1 MDDAGVR
8 QISHVGRVQEIIQ
21 DRQRLVDGHA
31 ADVELR
37 LGRGLE
43 LADLARD
50 DLFGRI
56 LRLIFE
62 QIHLVGLRRHLHD
75 PGAQLVAAVLVD
87 GEHRCLRAELQ
98 QLHGVAHADGAGRLG
113 PGLLLA
119 LRLQLLL
126 RLVEAAAHP
135 GLLFVGAGDEC
146 AVFGLL
152 AQLLELFVDCV
163 RRAAGVVDDELGLLA
178 SLLGGLFLLLLDLG
192 VVFVGFFLLFLGLAA
207 QALGFFLR
215 LLHLLPLLVE
225 LGQDILEIHVV
236 LADQAPRLLQD
247 AVIEPEALG
256 DGKRIGLAGN
266 ADEQPV
272 GRLQRLDDVNI
283 LAVVNPT
290 TKQILLVNT
299 PRDYYLPLA
308 RNGELDKLT
317 HAGLYGIDESMKVLG
332 NLYGVQA
339 DYYVRVNFA
348 GLVKIVDALG
358 GVDIESDA
366 NFSCVPMET
375 PDGNGDYTYQKY
387 SFTKGINHVNGSQA
401 LAFARE
407 RKAFADGDNRRGQ
420 HQMTVIKAI
429 VNKACSSAVLTK
441 YQELLKAASDAFITN
456 MPYADISSLVQM
468 QLGDMADWN
477 ITTYA
482 VSGEGSTE
490 YCYALGDKAWV
501 MIKDSSKVNTAKNM
515 IQQVINGEVPTTSS
529 SDSN

>member
-1 MDDAGVR
+1 MKSSSYSG
-8 QISHVGRVQEIIQ
+8 
-21 DRQRLVDGHA
+21 A
-31 ADVELR
+31 AR
-37 LGRGLE
+37 PRKRTG
-43 LADLARD
+43 AD
-50 DLFGRI
+50 
-56 LRLIFE
+56 
-62 QIHLVGLRRHLHD
+62 H
-75 PGAQLVAAVLVD
+75 
-87 GEHRCLRAELQ
+87 
-98 QLHGVAHADGAGRLG
+98 
-113 PGLLLA
+113 
-119 LRLQLLL
+119 
-126 RLVEAAAHP
+126 
-135 GLLFVGAGDEC
+135 
-146 AVFGLL
+146 FGL
-152 AQLLELFVDCV
+152 FT
-163 RRAAGVVDDELGLLA
+163 
-178 SLLGGLFLLLLDLG
+178 LFLLLAASLALYIRLMATGMLSNLYLIILMMVLIVLNAVSVIVQLPLRRNKAGKLIMGIVSLLLSGAMLYG
-192 VVFVGFFLLFLGLAA
+192 VVAVNSVQSALSKIVGKMTETEITEVRVMNDNPATSMGDTRGYTFGYIADA
-207 QALGFFLR
+207 DTKNTQS
-215 LLHLLPLLVE
+215 
-225 LGQDILEIHVV
+225 ILDEISKSFGTIKSKGYDSMTA
-236 LADQAPRLLQD
+236 LADALYDDEVDAILINQGYVDLLTEKDGYTDFRDQTRVLYTYTTTHEVDPIVPNTSITKEPFVVYCSGID
-247 AVIEPEALG
+247 ARVDDISA
-256 DGKRIGLAGN
+256 KSRS
-266 ADEQPV
+266 
-272 GRLQRLDDVNI
+272 DVNI

-515 IQQVINGEVPTTSS
+515 IQQVINGEVPTTSP

>member
-1 MDDAGVR
+1 MK
-8 QISHVGRVQEIIQ
+8 SSSYS
-21 DRQRLVDGHA
+21 
-31 ADVELR
+31 
-37 LGRGLE
+37 
-43 LADLARD
+43 
-50 DLFGRI
+50 
-56 LRLIFE
+56 
-62 QIHLVGLRRHLHD
+62 
-75 PGAQLVAAVLVD
+75 
-87 GEHRCLRAELQ
+87 
-98 QLHGVAHADGAGRLG
+98 GVARPRKRTGAD
-113 PGLLLA
+113 
-119 LRLQLLL
+119 
-126 RLVEAAAHP
+126 H
-135 GLLFVGAGDEC
+135 
-146 AVFGLL
+146 FGL
-152 AQLLELFVDCV
+152 FT
-163 RRAAGVVDDELGLLA
+163 
-178 SLLGGLFLLLLDLG
+178 LFLLLAASLALYIRLMATGMLSNLYLIILMVVLIVLNAVSVIVQLPLRRNKAGKLIMGIVSLLLSGAMLYG
-192 VVFVGFFLLFLGLAA
+192 VVAVNSVQSALSKIVGKMTETEITEVRVMNDNPATSMGDTRGYTFGYIADA
-207 QALGFFLR
+207 DTKNTQS
-215 LLHLLPLLVE
+215 
-225 LGQDILEIHVV
+225 ILDEISKSFGTIKSKGYDSMTA
-236 LADQAPRLLQD
+236 LADALYDDEVDAILINQGYVDLLTEKDGYTDFRDQTRVLYTYTTTHEVDPIVPNTSITKEPFVVYCSGID
-247 AVIEPEALG
+247 ARVDDISA
-256 DGKRIGLAGN
+256 KSRS
-266 ADEQPV
+266 
-272 GRLQRLDDVNI
+272 DVNI

>member
-1 MDDAGVR
+1 MKSSSYSG
-8 QISHVGRVQEIIQ
+8 
-21 DRQRLVDGHA
+21 A
-31 ADVELR
+31 AR
-37 LGRGLE
+37 PRKRTG
-43 LADLARD
+43 AD
-50 DLFGRI
+50 
-56 LRLIFE
+56 
-62 QIHLVGLRRHLHD
+62 H
-75 PGAQLVAAVLVD
+75 
-87 GEHRCLRAELQ
+87 
-98 QLHGVAHADGAGRLG
+98 
-113 PGLLLA
+113 
-119 LRLQLLL
+119 
-126 RLVEAAAHP
+126 
-135 GLLFVGAGDEC
+135 
-146 AVFGLL
+146 FGL
-152 AQLLELFVDCV
+152 FT
-163 RRAAGVVDDELGLLA
+163 
-178 SLLGGLFLLLLDLG
+178 LFLLLAASLALYIRLMATGMLSNLYLIILMVVLIVLNAVSVIVQLPLRRNKAGKLIMGIVSLLLSGAMLYG
-192 VVFVGFFLLFLGLAA
+192 VVAVNSVQSALSKIVGKMTETEITEVRVMNDNPATSMGDTKGYTFGYIADA
-207 QALGFFLR
+207 DTKNTQS
-215 LLHLLPLLVE
+215 
-225 LGQDILEIHVV
+225 ILDEISKSFGTIKSKGYDSMPA
-236 LADQAPRLLQD
+236 LADALYDDEVDAILINQGYVDLLTEKDGYTDFRDQTRVLYTYTTTHEVDPIVPNTSITKEPFVVYCSGID
-247 AVIEPEALG
+247 ARVDDISA
-256 DGKRIGLAGN
+256 KSRS
-266 ADEQPV
+266 
-272 GRLQRLDDVNI
+272 DVNI

>member
-1 MDDAGVR
+1 MKSSSYSG
-8 QISHVGRVQEIIQ
+8 
-21 DRQRLVDGHA
+21 A
-31 ADVELR
+31 AR
-37 LGRGLE
+37 PRKRTG
-43 LADLARD
+43 AD
-50 DLFGRI
+50 
-56 LRLIFE
+56 
-62 QIHLVGLRRHLHD
+62 H
-75 PGAQLVAAVLVD
+75 
-87 GEHRCLRAELQ
+87 
-98 QLHGVAHADGAGRLG
+98 
-113 PGLLLA
+113 
-119 LRLQLLL
+119 
-126 RLVEAAAHP
+126 
-135 GLLFVGAGDEC
+135 
-146 AVFGLL
+146 FGL
-152 AQLLELFVDCV
+152 FT
-163 RRAAGVVDDELGLLA
+163 
-178 SLLGGLFLLLLDLG
+178 LFLLLAASLALYIRLMATGMLSNLYLIILMVVLIVLNAVSVIVQLPLRRNKAGKLIMGIVSLLLSGAMLYG
-192 VVFVGFFLLFLGLAA
+192 VVAVNSVQSALSKIVGKMTETEITEVRVMNDNPATSMGDTKGYTFGYIADA
-207 QALGFFLR
+207 DTKNTQN
-215 LLHLLPLLVE
+215 
-225 LGQDILEIHVV
+225 ILDEISKSFGTIKSKEYSSMTA
-236 LADQAPRLLQD
+236 LADALYDDEVDAILINQGYVDLLTEKDGYTDFRDQTRVLYTYTTTHEVDPIVPNTSITKEPFVVYCSGID
-247 AVIEPEALG
+247 ARVDDISA
-256 DGKRIGLAGN
+256 KSRS
-266 ADEQPV
+266 
-272 GRLQRLDDVNI
+272 DVNI

-366 NFSCVPMET
+366 NFTCVPMET

>member
-1 MDDAGVR
+1 MKSSSYSG
-8 QISHVGRVQEIIQ
+8 
-21 DRQRLVDGHA
+21 A
-31 ADVELR
+31 AR
-37 LGRGLE
+37 PRKRTG
-43 LADLARD
+43 AD
-50 DLFGRI
+50 
-56 LRLIFE
+56 
-62 QIHLVGLRRHLHD
+62 H
-75 PGAQLVAAVLVD
+75 
-87 GEHRCLRAELQ
+87 
-98 QLHGVAHADGAGRLG
+98 
-113 PGLLLA
+113 
-119 LRLQLLL
+119 
-126 RLVEAAAHP
+126 
-135 GLLFVGAGDEC
+135 
-146 AVFGLL
+146 FGL
-152 AQLLELFVDCV
+152 FT
-163 RRAAGVVDDELGLLA
+163 
-178 SLLGGLFLLLLDLG
+178 LFLLLAASLALYIRLMATGMLSNLYLIILMVVLIVLNAVSVIVQLPLRRNKAGKLIMGIVSLLLSGAMLYG
-192 VVFVGFFLLFLGLAA
+192 VVAVNSVQSALSKIVGKMTETEITEVRVMNDNPATSMGDTKGYTFGYIADA
-207 QALGFFLR
+207 DTKNTQS
-215 LLHLLPLLVE
+215 
-225 LGQDILEIHVV
+225 ILDEISKSFGTIKSKEYSSMTA
-236 LADQAPRLLQD
+236 LADALYDDEVDAILINQGYVDLLTEKDGYTDFRDQTRVLYTYTTTHEVDPIVPNTSITKEPFVVYCSGID
-247 AVIEPEALG
+247 ARVDDISA
-256 DGKRIGLAGN
+256 KSRS
-266 ADEQPV
+266 
-272 GRLQRLDDVNI
+272 DVNI

-317 HAGLYGIDESMKVLG
+317 HAGLYGIDESMKVLA

-366 NFSCVPMET
+366 NFTCVPMET

>member
-1 MDDAGVR
+1 MKSSSYSG
-8 QISHVGRVQEIIQ
+8 
-21 DRQRLVDGHA
+21 A
-31 ADVELR
+31 AR
-37 LGRGLE
+37 PRKRTG
-43 LADLARD
+43 AD
-50 DLFGRI
+50 
-56 LRLIFE
+56 
-62 QIHLVGLRRHLHD
+62 H
-75 PGAQLVAAVLVD
+75 
-87 GEHRCLRAELQ
+87 
-98 QLHGVAHADGAGRLG
+98 
-113 PGLLLA
+113 
-119 LRLQLLL
+119 
-126 RLVEAAAHP
+126 
-135 GLLFVGAGDEC
+135 
-146 AVFGLL
+146 FGL
-152 AQLLELFVDCV
+152 FT
-163 RRAAGVVDDELGLLA
+163 
-178 SLLGGLFLLLLDLG
+178 LFLLLAASLALYIRLMATGMLSNLYLIILMMVLIVLNAVSVIVQLPLRRNKAGKLIMGIVSLLLSGAMLYG
-192 VVFVGFFLLFLGLAA
+192 VVAVNSVQSALSKIVGKMTETEITEVRVMNDNPATSMGDTKGYTFGYIADA
-207 QALGFFLR
+207 DTKNTQS
-215 LLHLLPLLVE
+215 
-225 LGQDILEIHVV
+225 ILDEISKSFGTIKSKGYDSMTA
-236 LADQAPRLLQD
+236 LADALYDDEVDAILINQGYVDLLTEKDGYTDFRDQTRVLYTYTTTHEVDPIVPNTSITKEPFVVYCSGID
-247 AVIEPEALG
+247 ARVDDISA
-256 DGKRIGLAGN
+256 KSRS
-266 ADEQPV
+266 
-272 GRLQRLDDVNI
+272 DVNI

-366 NFSCVPMET
+366 NFTCVPMET

-441 YQELLKAASDAFITN
+441 YQELLKAASDAIITN

>member
-1 MDDAGVR
+1 MKSSSYSG
-8 QISHVGRVQEIIQ
+8 
-21 DRQRLVDGHA
+21 A
-31 ADVELR
+31 AR
-37 LGRGLE
+37 PRKRTG
-43 LADLARD
+43 AD
-50 DLFGRI
+50 
-56 LRLIFE
+56 
-62 QIHLVGLRRHLHD
+62 H
-75 PGAQLVAAVLVD
+75 
-87 GEHRCLRAELQ
+87 
-98 QLHGVAHADGAGRLG
+98 
-113 PGLLLA
+113 
-119 LRLQLLL
+119 
-126 RLVEAAAHP
+126 
-135 GLLFVGAGDEC
+135 
-146 AVFGLL
+146 FGL
-152 AQLLELFVDCV
+152 FT
-163 RRAAGVVDDELGLLA
+163 
-178 SLLGGLFLLLLDLG
+178 LFLLLAASLALYIRLMATGMLSNLYLIILMMVLIVLNAVSVIVQLPLRRNKAGKLIMGIVSLLLSGAMLYG
-192 VVFVGFFLLFLGLAA
+192 VVAVNSVQSALSKIVGKMTETEITEVRVMNDNPATSMGDTRGYTFGYIADA
-207 QALGFFLR
+207 DTKNTQS
-215 LLHLLPLLVE
+215 
-225 LGQDILEIHVV
+225 ILDEISKSFGTIKSKGYDSMTA
-236 LADQAPRLLQD
+236 LADALYDDEVDAILINQGYVDLLTEKDGYTDFRDQTRVLYTYTTTHEVDPIVPNTSITKETFVVYCSGID
-247 AVIEPEALG
+247 ARVDDISA
-256 DGKRIGLAGN
+256 KSRS
-266 ADEQPV
+266 
-272 GRLQRLDDVNI
+272 DVNI

>member
-1 MDDAGVR
+1 MKSSSYSG
-8 QISHVGRVQEIIQ
+8 
-21 DRQRLVDGHA
+21 A
-31 ADVELR
+31 AR
-37 LGRGLE
+37 PRKRTG
-43 LADLARD
+43 AD
-50 DLFGRI
+50 
-56 LRLIFE
+56 
-62 QIHLVGLRRHLHD
+62 H
-75 PGAQLVAAVLVD
+75 
-87 GEHRCLRAELQ
+87 
-98 QLHGVAHADGAGRLG
+98 
-113 PGLLLA
+113 
-119 LRLQLLL
+119 
-126 RLVEAAAHP
+126 
-135 GLLFVGAGDEC
+135 
-146 AVFGLL
+146 FGL
-152 AQLLELFVDCV
+152 FT
-163 RRAAGVVDDELGLLA
+163 
-178 SLLGGLFLLLLDLG
+178 LFLLLAASLALYIRLMATGMLSNLYLIILMMVLIVLNAVSVIVQLPLRRNKAGKLIMGIVSLLLSGAMLYG
-192 VVFVGFFLLFLGLAA
+192 VVAVNSVQSALSKIVGKMTETEITEVRVMNDNPATSMGDTKGYTFGYIADA
-207 QALGFFLR
+207 DTKNTQS
-215 LLHLLPLLVE
+215 
-225 LGQDILEIHVV
+225 ILDEISKSFGTIKSKGYDSMTA
-236 LADQAPRLLQD
+236 LADALYDDEVDAILINQGYVDLLTEKDGYTDFRDQTRVLYTYTTTHEVDPIVPNTSITKEPFVVYCSGID
-247 AVIEPEALG
+247 ARVDDISA
-256 DGKRIGLAGN
+256 KSRS
-266 ADEQPV
+266 
-272 GRLQRLDDVNI
+272 DVNI

-308 RNGELDKLT
+308 RN
-317 HAGLYGIDESMKVLG
+317 GIDESMKVLG

-366 NFSCVPMET
+366 NFTCVPMET

-429 VNKACSSAVLTK
+429 LNKACSSAVLTK

>member
-1 MDDAGVR
+1 MKSSSYSG
-8 QISHVGRVQEIIQ
+8 
-21 DRQRLVDGHA
+21 A
-31 ADVELR
+31 AR
-37 LGRGLE
+37 PRKRTG
-43 LADLARD
+43 AD
-50 DLFGRI
+50 
-56 LRLIFE
+56 
-62 QIHLVGLRRHLHD
+62 H
-75 PGAQLVAAVLVD
+75 
-87 GEHRCLRAELQ
+87 
-98 QLHGVAHADGAGRLG
+98 
-113 PGLLLA
+113 
-119 LRLQLLL
+119 
-126 RLVEAAAHP
+126 
-135 GLLFVGAGDEC
+135 
-146 AVFGLL
+146 FGL
-152 AQLLELFVDCV
+152 FT
-163 RRAAGVVDDELGLLA
+163 
-178 SLLGGLFLLLLDLG
+178 LFLLLAASLALYIRLMATGMLSNLYLIILMMVLIVLNAVSVIVQLPLRRNKAGKLIMGIVSLLLSGAMLYG
-192 VVFVGFFLLFLGLAA
+192 VVAVNSVQSALSKIVGKMTETEITEVRVMNDNPATSMGDTRGYTFGYIADA
-207 QALGFFLR
+207 DTKNTQS
-215 LLHLLPLLVE
+215 
-225 LGQDILEIHVV
+225 ILDEISKSFGTIKSKGYDSMTA
-236 LADQAPRLLQD
+236 LADALYDDEVDAILINQGYVDLLTEKDGYTDFRDQTRVLYTYTTTHEVDPIVPNTSITKEPFVVYCSGID
-247 AVIEPEALG
+247 ARVDDISA
-256 DGKRIGLAGN
+256 KSRS
-266 ADEQPV
+266 
-272 GRLQRLDDVNI
+272 DVNI

-299 PRDYYLPLA
+299 LRDYYLPLA

>member
-1 MDDAGVR
+1 MKSSSYSG
-8 QISHVGRVQEIIQ
+8 
-21 DRQRLVDGHA
+21 A
-31 ADVELR
+31 AR
-37 LGRGLE
+37 PRKRTG
-43 LADLARD
+43 AD
-50 DLFGRI
+50 
-56 LRLIFE
+56 
-62 QIHLVGLRRHLHD
+62 H
-75 PGAQLVAAVLVD
+75 
-87 GEHRCLRAELQ
+87 
-98 QLHGVAHADGAGRLG
+98 
-113 PGLLLA
+113 
-119 LRLQLLL
+119 
-126 RLVEAAAHP
+126 
-135 GLLFVGAGDEC
+135 
-146 AVFGLL
+146 FGL
-152 AQLLELFVDCV
+152 FT
-163 RRAAGVVDDELGLLA
+163 
-178 SLLGGLFLLLLDLG
+178 LFLLLAASLALYIRLMATGMLSNLYLIILMVVLIVLNAVG
-192 VVFVGFFLLFLGLAA
+192 VIV
-207 QALGFFLR
+207 Q
-215 LLHLLPLLVE
+215 LPLRRNKAGKLIMGIVSLLLSGAMLYAVVAVNSVQSALSKIVGKMTE
-225 LGQDILEIHVV
+225 TEITEVRVMNDNPATSMGDTKGYTFGYIADADTKNTQSILDEISKSFGTIKSKEYSSMTA
-236 LADQAPRLLQD
+236 LADALYDDEVDAILINQGYVDLLTEKDGYTDFRDQTRVLYTYTTTHEVDPIVPNTSITKEPFVVYCSGID
-247 AVIEPEALG
+247 ARVDDISA
-256 DGKRIGLAGN
+256 KSRS
-266 ADEQPV
+266 
-272 GRLQRLDDVNI
+272 DVNI

>member
-1 MDDAGVR
+1 MKSSSYSG
-8 QISHVGRVQEIIQ
+8 
-21 DRQRLVDGHA
+21 A
-31 ADVELR
+31 AR
-37 LGRGLE
+37 PRKRTG
-43 LADLARD
+43 AD
-50 DLFGRI
+50 
-56 LRLIFE
+56 
-62 QIHLVGLRRHLHD
+62 H
-75 PGAQLVAAVLVD
+75 
-87 GEHRCLRAELQ
+87 
-98 QLHGVAHADGAGRLG
+98 
-113 PGLLLA
+113 
-119 LRLQLLL
+119 
-126 RLVEAAAHP
+126 
-135 GLLFVGAGDEC
+135 
-146 AVFGLL
+146 FGL
-152 AQLLELFVDCV
+152 FT
-163 RRAAGVVDDELGLLA
+163 
-178 SLLGGLFLLLLDLG
+178 LFLLLAASLALYIRLMATGMLSNLYLIILMVVLIVLNAVSVIVQLPLRRNKAGKLIMGIVSLLLSGAMLYG
-192 VVFVGFFLLFLGLAA
+192 VVAVNSV
-207 QALGFFLR
+207 QSALSKIAGKMTETEITEVRVMNDNPATSMGDTRGYTF
-215 LLHLLPLLVE
+215 
-225 LGQDILEIHVV
+225 GYIADADTKNTQSILDEISKSFGTIKSKGYDSMTA
-236 LADQAPRLLQD
+236 LADALYDDEVDAILINQGYVDLLTEKDGYTDFRDQTRVLYTYTTTHEVDPIVPNTSITKEPFVVYCSGID
-247 AVIEPEALG
+247 ARVDDISA
-256 DGKRIGLAGN
+256 KSRS
-266 ADEQPV
+266 
-272 GRLQRLDDVNI
+272 DVNI

>member
-1 MDDAGVR
+1 MKSSSYSG
-8 QISHVGRVQEIIQ
+8 
-21 DRQRLVDGHA
+21 A
-31 ADVELR
+31 AR
-37 LGRGLE
+37 PRKRTG
-43 LADLARD
+43 AD
-50 DLFGRI
+50 
-56 LRLIFE
+56 
-62 QIHLVGLRRHLHD
+62 H
-75 PGAQLVAAVLVD
+75 
-87 GEHRCLRAELQ
+87 
-98 QLHGVAHADGAGRLG
+98 
-113 PGLLLA
+113 
-119 LRLQLLL
+119 
-126 RLVEAAAHP
+126 
-135 GLLFVGAGDEC
+135 
-146 AVFGLL
+146 FGL
-152 AQLLELFVDCV
+152 FT
-163 RRAAGVVDDELGLLA
+163 
-178 SLLGGLFLLLLDLG
+178 LFLLLAASLALYIRLMATGMLSNLYLIILMVVLIVLNAVSVIVQLPLRRNKAGKLIMGIVSLLLSGAMLYG
-192 VVFVGFFLLFLGLAA
+192 VVAVNSVQSALSKIVGKMTETEITEVRVMNDNPATSMGDTRGYTFGYIADA
-207 QALGFFLR
+207 DTKNTQS
-215 LLHLLPLLVE
+215 
-225 LGQDILEIHVV
+225 ILDEISKSFGTIKSKGYDSMTA
-236 LADQAPRLLQD
+236 LADALYDDEVDAILINQGYVDLLTEKDGTPTSATRPACSIPTPRPMRSTPIVPNTSITKEPFVVYCSGID
-247 AVIEPEALG
+247 ARVDDISA
-256 DGKRIGLAGN
+256 KSRS
-266 ADEQPV
+266 
-272 GRLQRLDDVNI
+272 DVNI

>member
-1 MDDAGVR
+1 MKSSSYSG
-8 QISHVGRVQEIIQ
+8 
-21 DRQRLVDGHA
+21 A
-31 ADVELR
+31 AR
-37 LGRGLE
+37 PRKRTG
-43 LADLARD
+43 AD
-50 DLFGRI
+50 
-56 LRLIFE
+56 
-62 QIHLVGLRRHLHD
+62 H
-75 PGAQLVAAVLVD
+75 
-87 GEHRCLRAELQ
+87 
-98 QLHGVAHADGAGRLG
+98 
-113 PGLLLA
+113 
-119 LRLQLLL
+119 
-126 RLVEAAAHP
+126 
-135 GLLFVGAGDEC
+135 
-146 AVFGLL
+146 FGL
-152 AQLLELFVDCV
+152 FT
-163 RRAAGVVDDELGLLA
+163 
-178 SLLGGLFLLLLDLG
+178 LFLLLAASLALYIRLMATGMLSNLYLIILMMVLIVLNAVSVIVQLPLRRNKAGKLIMGIVSLLLSGAMLYG
-192 VVFVGFFLLFLGLAA
+192 VVAVNSVQSALSKIVGKMTETEITEVRVMNDNPATSMGDTKGYTFGYIADA
-207 QALGFFLR
+207 DTKNTQS
-215 LLHLLPLLVE
+215 
-225 LGQDILEIHVV
+225 ILDEISKSFGTIKSKGYDSMTA
-236 LADQAPRLLQD
+236 LADALYDDEVDAILINQGYVDLLTEKDGYTDFRDQTRVLYTYTTTHEVDPIVPNTSITKEPFVVYCSGID
-247 AVIEPEALG
+247 ARVDDISA
-256 DGKRIGLAGN
+256 KSRS
-266 ADEQPV
+266 
-272 GRLQRLDDVNI
+272 DVNI

-366 NFSCVPMET
+366 NFTCAPMET

>member
-1 MDDAGVR
+1 MKSSSYSG
-8 QISHVGRVQEIIQ
+8 
-21 DRQRLVDGHA
+21 A
-31 ADVELR
+31 AR
-37 LGRGLE
+37 PRKRTG
-43 LADLARD
+43 AD
-50 DLFGRI
+50 
-56 LRLIFE
+56 
-62 QIHLVGLRRHLHD
+62 H
-75 PGAQLVAAVLVD
+75 
-87 GEHRCLRAELQ
+87 
-98 QLHGVAHADGAGRLG
+98 
-113 PGLLLA
+113 
-119 LRLQLLL
+119 
-126 RLVEAAAHP
+126 
-135 GLLFVGAGDEC
+135 
-146 AVFGLL
+146 FGL
-152 AQLLELFVDCV
+152 CT
-163 RRAAGVVDDELGLLA
+163 
-178 SLLGGLFLLLLDLG
+178 LFLLLAASLALYIRLMATGMLSNLYLIILMVVLIVLNAVSVIVQLPLRRNKAGKLIMGIVSLLLSGAMLYG
-192 VVFVGFFLLFLGLAA
+192 VVAVNSVQSALSKIVGKMTETEITEVRVMNDNPATSMGDTKGYTFGYIADA
-207 QALGFFLR
+207 DTKNTQN
-215 LLHLLPLLVE
+215 
-225 LGQDILEIHVV
+225 ILDEISKSFGTIKSKEYSSMTA
-236 LADQAPRLLQD
+236 LADALYDDEVDAILINQGYVDLLTEKDGYTDFRDQTRVLYTYTTTHEVDPIVPNTSITKEPFVVYCSGID
-247 AVIEPEALG
+247 ARVDDISA
-256 DGKRIGLAGN
+256 KSRS
-266 ADEQPV
+266 
-272 GRLQRLDDVNI
+272 DVNI

>member
-1 MDDAGVR
+1 MKSSSYSG
-8 QISHVGRVQEIIQ
+8 
-21 DRQRLVDGHA
+21 A
-31 ADVELR
+31 AR
-37 LGRGLE
+37 PRKRTG
-43 LADLARD
+43 AD
-50 DLFGRI
+50 
-56 LRLIFE
+56 
-62 QIHLVGLRRHLHD
+62 H
-75 PGAQLVAAVLVD
+75 
-87 GEHRCLRAELQ
+87 
-98 QLHGVAHADGAGRLG
+98 
-113 PGLLLA
+113 
-119 LRLQLLL
+119 
-126 RLVEAAAHP
+126 
-135 GLLFVGAGDEC
+135 
-146 AVFGLL
+146 FGL
-152 AQLLELFVDCV
+152 FT
-163 RRAAGVVDDELGLLA
+163 
-178 SLLGGLFLLLLDLG
+178 LFLLLAASLALYIRLMATGMLSNLYLIILMVVLIVLNAVSVIVQLPLRRNKAGKLIMGIVSLLLSGAMLYG
-192 VVFVGFFLLFLGLAA
+192 VVAVNSVQSALSKIVGKMTETEITEVRVMNDNPATSMGDTKGYTFGYIADA
-207 QALGFFLR
+207 DTKNTQN
-215 LLHLLPLLVE
+215 
-225 LGQDILEIHVV
+225 ILDEISKSFGTIKSKEYSSMTA
-236 LADQAPRLLQD
+236 LADALYDDEVDAILINQGYVDLLTEKDGYTDFRDQTRVLYTYTTTHEIDPIVPNTSITKEPFVVYCSGID
-247 AVIEPEALG
+247 ARVDDIST
-256 DGKRIGLAGN
+256 KSRS
-266 ADEQPV
+266 
-272 GRLQRLDDVNI
+272 DVNI

-308 RNGELDKLT
+308 RNGEMDKLT

>member
-1 MDDAGVR
+1 MKSSSYSG
-8 QISHVGRVQEIIQ
+8 
-21 DRQRLVDGHA
+21 A
-31 ADVELR
+31 AR
-37 LGRGLE
+37 PRKRTG
-43 LADLARD
+43 AD
-50 DLFGRI
+50 
-56 LRLIFE
+56 
-62 QIHLVGLRRHLHD
+62 H
-75 PGAQLVAAVLVD
+75 
-87 GEHRCLRAELQ
+87 
-98 QLHGVAHADGAGRLG
+98 
-113 PGLLLA
+113 
-119 LRLQLLL
+119 
-126 RLVEAAAHP
+126 
-135 GLLFVGAGDEC
+135 
-146 AVFGLL
+146 FGL
-152 AQLLELFVDCV
+152 FT
-163 RRAAGVVDDELGLLA
+163 
-178 SLLGGLFLLLLDLG
+178 LFLLLAASLALYIRLMATGMLSNLYLIILMVVLIVLNAVSVIVQLPLRRNKAGKLIMGIVSLLLSGAMLYG
-192 VVFVGFFLLFLGLAA
+192 VVAVNSVQSALSKIVGKMTETEITEVRVMNDNPATSMGDTRGYTFGYIADA
-207 QALGFFLR
+207 DTKNTQS
-215 LLHLLPLLVE
+215 
-225 LGQDILEIHVV
+225 ILDEISKSFGTIKSKGYDLMTA
-236 LADQAPRLLQD
+236 LADALYDDEVDAILINQGYVDLLTEKDGYTDFRDQTRVLYTYTTTHEVDPIVPNTSITKEPFVVYCSGID
-247 AVIEPEALG
+247 ARVDDISA
-256 DGKRIGLAGN
+256 KSRS
-266 ADEQPV
+266 
-272 GRLQRLDDVNI
+272 DVNI

>member
-1 MDDAGVR
+1 MKSSSYSG
-8 QISHVGRVQEIIQ
+8 
-21 DRQRLVDGHA
+21 A
-31 ADVELR
+31 AR
-37 LGRGLE
+37 PRKRTG
-43 LADLARD
+43 AD
-50 DLFGRI
+50 
-56 LRLIFE
+56 
-62 QIHLVGLRRHLHD
+62 H
-75 PGAQLVAAVLVD
+75 
-87 GEHRCLRAELQ
+87 
-98 QLHGVAHADGAGRLG
+98 
-113 PGLLLA
+113 
-119 LRLQLLL
+119 
-126 RLVEAAAHP
+126 
-135 GLLFVGAGDEC
+135 
-146 AVFGLL
+146 FGL
-152 AQLLELFVDCV
+152 FT
-163 RRAAGVVDDELGLLA
+163 
-178 SLLGGLFLLLLDLG
+178 LFLLLAASLALYIRLMATGMLSNLYLIILMVVLIVLNAVSVIVQLPLRRNKAGKLIMGIVSLLLSGAMLYG
-192 VVFVGFFLLFLGLAA
+192 VVAVNSVQSALSKIVGKMTETEITEVRVMNDNPATSMGDTKGYTFGYIADA
-207 QALGFFLR
+207 DTKNTQS
-215 LLHLLPLLVE
+215 
-225 LGQDILEIHVV
+225 ILDEISKSFGTIKSKGYDSMTA
-236 LADQAPRLLQD
+236 LADALYDDEVDAILINQGYVDLLTEKDGYTDFRDQTRVLYTYTTTHEVDPIVPNTSITKEPFVVYCSGID
-247 AVIEPEALG
+247 ARVDDIST
-256 DGKRIGLAGN
+256 KSRS
-266 ADEQPV
+266 
-272 GRLQRLDDVNI
+272 DVNI

-308 RNGELDKLT
+308 RNGEMDKLT

-375 PDGNGDYTYQKY
+375 PEGNGDYTYQKY

>member
-1 MDDAGVR
+1 MKSSSYSG
-8 QISHVGRVQEIIQ
+8 
-21 DRQRLVDGHA
+21 A
-31 ADVELR
+31 AR
-37 LGRGLE
+37 PRKRTG
-43 LADLARD
+43 AD
-50 DLFGRI
+50 
-56 LRLIFE
+56 
-62 QIHLVGLRRHLHD
+62 H
-75 PGAQLVAAVLVD
+75 
-87 GEHRCLRAELQ
+87 
-98 QLHGVAHADGAGRLG
+98 
-113 PGLLLA
+113 
-119 LRLQLLL
+119 
-126 RLVEAAAHP
+126 
-135 GLLFVGAGDEC
+135 
-146 AVFGLL
+146 FGL
-152 AQLLELFVDCV
+152 FT
-163 RRAAGVVDDELGLLA
+163 
-178 SLLGGLFLLLLDLG
+178 LFLLLAASLALYIRLMATGMLSNLYLIILMVVLIVLNAVSVIVQLPLRRNKAGKLIMGIVSLLLSGAMLYG
-192 VVFVGFFLLFLGLAA
+192 VVAVNSVQSALSKIVGKMTETEITEVRVMNDNPATSMGDTRGYTFGYIADA
-207 QALGFFLR
+207 DTKNTQS
-215 LLHLLPLLVE
+215 
-225 LGQDILEIHVV
+225 ILDEISKSFGTIKSKGYDSMTA
-236 LADQAPRLLQD
+236 LADALYDDEVDAILINQGYVDLLTEKDGYTDFRDQTRVLYTYTTTHEVDPIVPNTSITKEPFVVYCSGID
-247 AVIEPEALG
+247 ARVDDISA
-256 DGKRIGLAGN
+256 KSRS
-266 ADEQPV
+266 
-272 GRLQRLDDVNI
+272 DVNI

-375 PDGNGDYTYQKY
+375 PDGNGDYTYQNY

>member
-1 MDDAGVR
+1 MSKNRAFFARQAG
-8 QISHVGRVQEIIQ
+8 S
-21 DRQRLVDGHA
+21 
-31 ADVELR
+31 
-37 LGRGLE
+37 
-43 LADLARD
+43 
-50 DLFGRI
+50 
-56 LRLIFE
+56 
-62 QIHLVGLRRHLHD
+62 
-75 PGAQLVAAVLVD
+75 
-87 GEHRCLRAELQ
+87 
-98 QLHGVAHADGAGRLG
+98 
-113 PGLLLA
+113 
-119 LRLQLLL
+119 
-126 RLVEAAAHP
+126 AAALP
-135 GLLFVGAGDEC
+135 
-146 AVFGLL
+146 
-152 AQLLELFVDCV
+152 
-163 RRAAGVVDDELGLLA
+163 AAAPRTPDHTD
-178 SLLGGLFLLLLDLG
+178 SPGLFLLLAASLALYIRLMATGMLSNLYLIILMMVLIVLNAVSVIVQLPLRRNKAGKLIMGIVSLLLSGAMLYG
-192 VVFVGFFLLFLGLAA
+192 VVAVNSVQSALSKIVGKMTETEITEVRVMNDNPATSMGDTRGYTFGYIADA
-207 QALGFFLR
+207 DTKNTQS
-215 LLHLLPLLVE
+215 
-225 LGQDILEIHVV
+225 ILDEISKSFGTIKSKGYDSMTA
-236 LADQAPRLLQD
+236 LADALYDDEVDAILINQGYVDLLTEKDGYTDFRDQTRVLYTYTTTHEVDPIVPNTSITKEPFVVYCSGID
-247 AVIEPEALG
+247 ARVDDISA
-256 DGKRIGLAGN
+256 KSRS
-266 ADEQPV
+266 
-272 GRLQRLDDVNI
+272 DVNI

-299 PRDYYLPLA
+299 PRDYSLPLA

>member
-1 MDDAGVR
+1 MKSSSYSG
-8 QISHVGRVQEIIQ
+8 
-21 DRQRLVDGHA
+21 A
-31 ADVELR
+31 AR
-37 LGRGLE
+37 PRKRTG
-43 LADLARD
+43 AD
-50 DLFGRI
+50 
-56 LRLIFE
+56 
-62 QIHLVGLRRHLHD
+62 H
-75 PGAQLVAAVLVD
+75 
-87 GEHRCLRAELQ
+87 
-98 QLHGVAHADGAGRLG
+98 
-113 PGLLLA
+113 
-119 LRLQLLL
+119 
-126 RLVEAAAHP
+126 
-135 GLLFVGAGDEC
+135 
-146 AVFGLL
+146 FGL
-152 AQLLELFVDCV
+152 FT
-163 RRAAGVVDDELGLLA
+163 
-178 SLLGGLFLLLLDLG
+178 LFLLLAASLALYIRLMATGMLSNLYLIILMVVLIVLNAVSVIVQLPLRRNKAGKLIMGIVSLLLSGAMLYG
-192 VVFVGFFLLFLGLAA
+192 VVAVNSVQSALSKIVGKMTETEITEVRVMNDNPATSMGDTKGYTFGYIADA
-207 QALGFFLR
+207 DTKNTQS
-215 LLHLLPLLVE
+215 
-225 LGQDILEIHVV
+225 ILDEISKSFGTIKSKGYDSMTA
-236 LADQAPRLLQD
+236 LADALYDDEVDAILINQGYVDLLTEKDGYTDFRDQTRVLYTYTTTHEVDPIVPNTSITKEPFVVYCSGID
-247 AVIEPEALG
+247 ARVDDISA
-256 DGKRIGLAGN
+256 KSRS
-266 ADEQPV
+266 
-272 GRLQRLDDVNI
+272 DVNI

-375 PDGNGDYTYQKY
+375 PDGNGDYNYQKY

>member
-1 MDDAGVR
+1 MKSSSYSG
-8 QISHVGRVQEIIQ
+8 
-21 DRQRLVDGHA
+21 A
-31 ADVELR
+31 AR
-37 LGRGLE
+37 PRKRTG
-43 LADLARD
+43 AD
-50 DLFGRI
+50 
-56 LRLIFE
+56 
-62 QIHLVGLRRHLHD
+62 H
-75 PGAQLVAAVLVD
+75 
-87 GEHRCLRAELQ
+87 
-98 QLHGVAHADGAGRLG
+98 
-113 PGLLLA
+113 
-119 LRLQLLL
+119 
-126 RLVEAAAHP
+126 
-135 GLLFVGAGDEC
+135 
-146 AVFGLL
+146 FGL
-152 AQLLELFVDCV
+152 FT
-163 RRAAGVVDDELGLLA
+163 
-178 SLLGGLFLLLLDLG
+178 LFLLLAASLALYIRLMATGMLSNLYLIILMVVLIVLNAVSVIVQLPLRRNKAGKLIMGIVSLLLSGAMLYG
-192 VVFVGFFLLFLGLAA
+192 VVAVNSVQSALSKIVGKMTETEITEVRVMNDNPATSMGDTKGYTFGYIADA
-207 QALGFFLR
+207 DTKNTQN
-215 LLHLLPLLVE
+215 
-225 LGQDILEIHVV
+225 ILDEISKSFGTIKSKEYSSMTA
-236 LADQAPRLLQD
+236 LADALYDDEVDAILINQGYVDLLTEKDGYTDFRDQTRVLYTYTTTHEVDPIVPNTSITKEPFVVYCSGID
-247 AVIEPEALG
+247 ARVDDIST
-256 DGKRIGLAGN
+256 KSRS
-266 ADEQPV
+266 
-272 GRLQRLDDVNI
+272 DVNI

-308 RNGELDKLT
+308 RNGEMDKLT

-366 NFSCVPMET
+366 NFTCVPMET

>member
-1 MDDAGVR
+1 MKSSSYSG
-8 QISHVGRVQEIIQ
+8 
-21 DRQRLVDGHA
+21 A
-31 ADVELR
+31 AR
-37 LGRGLE
+37 PRKRTG
-43 LADLARD
+43 AD
-50 DLFGRI
+50 
-56 LRLIFE
+56 
-62 QIHLVGLRRHLHD
+62 H
-75 PGAQLVAAVLVD
+75 
-87 GEHRCLRAELQ
+87 
-98 QLHGVAHADGAGRLG
+98 
-113 PGLLLA
+113 
-119 LRLQLLL
+119 
-126 RLVEAAAHP
+126 
-135 GLLFVGAGDEC
+135 
-146 AVFGLL
+146 FGL
-152 AQLLELFVDCV
+152 FT
-163 RRAAGVVDDELGLLA
+163 
-178 SLLGGLFLLLLDLG
+178 LFLLLAASLALYIRLMATGMLSNLYLIILMVVLIVLNAVSVIVQLPLRRNKAGKLIMGIVSLLLSGAMLYG
-192 VVFVGFFLLFLGLAA
+192 VVAVNSVQSALSKIVGKMTETEITEVRVMNDNPATSMGDTKGYTFGYIADA
-207 QALGFFLR
+207 DTKNTQS
-215 LLHLLPLLVE
+215 
-225 LGQDILEIHVV
+225 ILDEISKSFGTIKSKEYSSMTA
-236 LADQAPRLLQD
+236 LADALYDDEVDAILINQGYVDLLTEKDGYTDFRDQTRVLYTYTTTHEVDPIVPNTSITKEPFVVYCSGID
-247 AVIEPEALG
+247 ARVDDISA
-256 DGKRIGLAGN
+256 KSRS
-266 ADEQPV
+266 
-272 GRLQRLDDVNI
+272 DVNI

-317 HAGLYGIDESMKVLG
+317 HAGLYGIDESMKVLA

-366 NFSCVPMET
+366 NFTCVPMET

-515 IQQVINGEVPTTSS
+515 IQQVINGEVPTTSP

>member
-1 MDDAGVR
+1 MKSSSYSG
-8 QISHVGRVQEIIQ
+8 
-21 DRQRLVDGHA
+21 A
-31 ADVELR
+31 AR
-37 LGRGLE
+37 PRKRTG
-43 LADLARD
+43 AD
-50 DLFGRI
+50 
-56 LRLIFE
+56 
-62 QIHLVGLRRHLHD
+62 H
-75 PGAQLVAAVLVD
+75 
-87 GEHRCLRAELQ
+87 
-98 QLHGVAHADGAGRLG
+98 
-113 PGLLLA
+113 
-119 LRLQLLL
+119 
-126 RLVEAAAHP
+126 
-135 GLLFVGAGDEC
+135 
-146 AVFGLL
+146 FGL
-152 AQLLELFVDCV
+152 FT
-163 RRAAGVVDDELGLLA
+163 
-178 SLLGGLFLLLLDLG
+178 LFLLLAASLALYIRLMATGMLSNLYLIILMMVLIVLNAVSVIVQLPLRRNKAGKLIMGIVSLLLSGAMLYG
-192 VVFVGFFLLFLGLAA
+192 VVAVNSVQSALSKIVGKMTETEITEVRVMNDNPATSMGDTRGYTFGYIADA
-207 QALGFFLR
+207 DTKNTQS
-215 LLHLLPLLVE
+215 
-225 LGQDILEIHVV
+225 ILDEISKSFGTIKSKGYDSMTA
-236 LADQAPRLLQD
+236 LADALYDDEVDAILINQGYVDLLTEKDGYTDFRDQTRVLYTYTTTHEVDPIVPNTSITKEPFVVYCSGID
-247 AVIEPEALG
+247 ARVDDISA
-256 DGKRIGLAGN
+256 KSRS
-266 ADEQPV
+266 
-272 GRLQRLDDVNI
+272 DVNI

-477 ITTYA
+477 ITTYV

>member
-1 MDDAGVR
+1 MKSSSYSG
-8 QISHVGRVQEIIQ
+8 
-21 DRQRLVDGHA
+21 A
-31 ADVELR
+31 AR
-37 LGRGLE
+37 PRKRTG
-43 LADLARD
+43 AD
-50 DLFGRI
+50 
-56 LRLIFE
+56 
-62 QIHLVGLRRHLHD
+62 H
-75 PGAQLVAAVLVD
+75 
-87 GEHRCLRAELQ
+87 
-98 QLHGVAHADGAGRLG
+98 
-113 PGLLLA
+113 
-119 LRLQLLL
+119 
-126 RLVEAAAHP
+126 
-135 GLLFVGAGDEC
+135 
-146 AVFGLL
+146 FGL
-152 AQLLELFVDCV
+152 FT
-163 RRAAGVVDDELGLLA
+163 
-178 SLLGGLFLLLLDLG
+178 LFLLLAASLALYIRLMATGMLSNLYLIILMVVLIVLNAVSVIVQLPLRRNKAGKLIMGIVSLLLSGAMLYG
-192 VVFVGFFLLFLGLAA
+192 VVAVNSVQSALSKIVGKMTETEITEVRVMNDNPATSMGDTKGYTFGYIADADTKNTQNILDEISKSFGTIKSKEYSSMTALADALYDDEVDAILINQGCVDLLTEKDGYTDFRDQTRVLYTYTTTHEVDPIVPNTSITKEPFVVYCSGIDA
-207 QALGFFLR
+207 R
-215 LLHLLPLLVE
+215 VD
-225 LGQDILEIHVV
+225 DIL
-236 LADQAPRLLQD
+236 AKSRS
-247 AVIEPEALG
+247 
-256 DGKRIGLAGN
+256 
-266 ADEQPV
+266 
-272 GRLQRLDDVNI
+272 DVNI

>member
-1 MDDAGVR
+1 MKSSSYSG
-8 QISHVGRVQEIIQ
+8 
-21 DRQRLVDGHA
+21 A
-31 ADVELR
+31 AR
-37 LGRGLE
+37 PRKRTG
-43 LADLARD
+43 AD
-50 DLFGRI
+50 
-56 LRLIFE
+56 
-62 QIHLVGLRRHLHD
+62 H
-75 PGAQLVAAVLVD
+75 
-87 GEHRCLRAELQ
+87 
-98 QLHGVAHADGAGRLG
+98 
-113 PGLLLA
+113 
-119 LRLQLLL
+119 
-126 RLVEAAAHP
+126 
-135 GLLFVGAGDEC
+135 
-146 AVFGLL
+146 FGL
-152 AQLLELFVDCV
+152 FT
-163 RRAAGVVDDELGLLA
+163 
-178 SLLGGLFLLLLDLG
+178 LFLLLAASLALYIRLMATGMLSNLYLIILMVVLIVLNAVSVIVQLPLRRNKAGKLIMGIVSLLLSGAMLYG
-192 VVFVGFFLLFLGLAA
+192 VVAVNSVQFALSKIVGKMTETEITEVRVMNDNPATSMGDTRGYTFGYIADA
-207 QALGFFLR
+207 DTKNTQS
-215 LLHLLPLLVE
+215 
-225 LGQDILEIHVV
+225 ILDEISKSFGTIKSKGYDSMTA
-236 LADQAPRLLQD
+236 LADALYDDEVDAILINQGYVDLLTEKDGYTDFRDQTRVLYTYTTTHEVDPIVPNTSITKEPFVVYCSGID
-247 AVIEPEALG
+247 ARVDDISA
-256 DGKRIGLAGN
+256 KSRS
-266 ADEQPV
+266 
-272 GRLQRLDDVNI
+272 DVNI

>member
-1 MDDAGVR
+1 MKSSSYSG
-8 QISHVGRVQEIIQ
+8 
-21 DRQRLVDGHA
+21 A
-31 ADVELR
+31 AR
-37 LGRGLE
+37 PRKRTG
-43 LADLARD
+43 AD
-50 DLFGRI
+50 
-56 LRLIFE
+56 
-62 QIHLVGLRRHLHD
+62 H
-75 PGAQLVAAVLVD
+75 
-87 GEHRCLRAELQ
+87 
-98 QLHGVAHADGAGRLG
+98 
-113 PGLLLA
+113 
-119 LRLQLLL
+119 
-126 RLVEAAAHP
+126 
-135 GLLFVGAGDEC
+135 
-146 AVFGLL
+146 FGL
-152 AQLLELFVDCV
+152 FT
-163 RRAAGVVDDELGLLA
+163 
-178 SLLGGLFLLLLDLG
+178 LFLLLAASLALYIRLMATGMLSNLYLIILMVVLIVLNAVSVIVQLPLRRNKAGKLIMGIVSLLLSGAMLYG
-192 VVFVGFFLLFLGLAA
+192 VVAVNSVQSALSKIVGKMTETEITEVRVMNDNPATSMGDTKGYTFGYIADA
-207 QALGFFLR
+207 DTKNTQS
-215 LLHLLPLLVE
+215 
-225 LGQDILEIHVV
+225 ILDEISKSFGTIKSKEYSSMTA
-236 LADQAPRLLQD
+236 LADALYDDEVDAILINQGYVDLLTEKDGYTDFRDQTRVLYTYTTTHEVDPIVPNTSITKEPFVVYCSGID
-247 AVIEPEALG
+247 ARVDDISA
-256 DGKRIGLAGN
+256 KSRS
-266 ADEQPV
+266 
-272 GRLQRLDDVNI
+272 DVNI

-375 PDGNGDYTYQKY
+375 PDGNSDYTYQKY

>member
-1 MDDAGVR
+1 MKSSSYSG
-8 QISHVGRVQEIIQ
+8 
-21 DRQRLVDGHA
+21 A
-31 ADVELR
+31 AR
-37 LGRGLE
+37 PRKRTG
-43 LADLARD
+43 AD
-50 DLFGRI
+50 
-56 LRLIFE
+56 
-62 QIHLVGLRRHLHD
+62 H
-75 PGAQLVAAVLVD
+75 
-87 GEHRCLRAELQ
+87 
-98 QLHGVAHADGAGRLG
+98 
-113 PGLLLA
+113 
-119 LRLQLLL
+119 
-126 RLVEAAAHP
+126 
-135 GLLFVGAGDEC
+135 
-146 AVFGLL
+146 FGL
-152 AQLLELFVDCV
+152 FT
-163 RRAAGVVDDELGLLA
+163 
-178 SLLGGLFLLLLDLG
+178 LFLLLAASLALYIRLMATGMLSNLYLIILMVVLIVLNAVSVIVQLPLRRNKAGKLIMGIVSLLLSGAMLYG
-192 VVFVGFFLLFLGLAA
+192 VVAVNSVQSALSKIVGKMTETEITEVRVMNDNPATSMGDTKGYTFGYIADA
-207 QALGFFLR
+207 DTKNTQN
-215 LLHLLPLLVE
+215 
-225 LGQDILEIHVV
+225 ILDEISKSFGTIKSKEYSSMTA
-236 LADQAPRLLQD
+236 LADALYDDEVDAILINQGYVDLLTEKDGYTDFRDQTRVLYTYTTTHEVDPIVPNTSITKEPFVVYCSGID
-247 AVIEPEALG
+247 ARTDDISA
-256 DGKRIGLAGN
+256 KSRS
-266 ADEQPV
+266 
-272 GRLQRLDDVNI
+272 DVNI

-308 RNGELDKLT
+308 RNGEMDKLT

-366 NFSCVPMET
+366 NFTCVPMET
-375 PDGNGDYTYQKY
+375 PDGNGDYTYQNY

-529 SDSN
+529 SN

>member
-1 MDDAGVR
+1 MKSSSYSG
-8 QISHVGRVQEIIQ
+8 
-21 DRQRLVDGHA
+21 A
-31 ADVELR
+31 AR
-37 LGRGLE
+37 PRKRTG
-43 LADLARD
+43 AD
-50 DLFGRI
+50 
-56 LRLIFE
+56 
-62 QIHLVGLRRHLHD
+62 H
-75 PGAQLVAAVLVD
+75 
-87 GEHRCLRAELQ
+87 
-98 QLHGVAHADGAGRLG
+98 
-113 PGLLLA
+113 
-119 LRLQLLL
+119 
-126 RLVEAAAHP
+126 
-135 GLLFVGAGDEC
+135 
-146 AVFGLL
+146 FGL
-152 AQLLELFVDCV
+152 FT
-163 RRAAGVVDDELGLLA
+163 
-178 SLLGGLFLLLLDLG
+178 LFLLLAASLALYIRLMATGMLSNLYLIILMMVLIVLNAVSVIVQLPLRRNKAGKLIMGIVSLLLSGAMLYG
-192 VVFVGFFLLFLGLAA
+192 VVAVNSVQSALSKIVGKMTETEITEVRVMNDNPAA
-207 QALGFFLR
+207 SMGDTKGYTFGYIADADTKNTQS
-215 LLHLLPLLVE
+215 
-225 LGQDILEIHVV
+225 ILDEISKSFGTIKSKGYDSMTA
-236 LADQAPRLLQD
+236 LADALYDDEVDAILINQGYVDLLTEKDGYTDFRDQTRVLYTYTTTHEVDPIVPNTSITKEPFVVYCSGID
-247 AVIEPEALG
+247 ARVDDISA
-256 DGKRIGLAGN
+256 KSRS
-266 ADEQPV
+266 
-272 GRLQRLDDVNI
+272 DVNI

>member
-1 MDDAGVR
+1 MKSSSYSG
-8 QISHVGRVQEIIQ
+8 
-21 DRQRLVDGHA
+21 A
-31 ADVELR
+31 AR
-37 LGRGLE
+37 PRKRTG
-43 LADLARD
+43 AD
-50 DLFGRI
+50 
-56 LRLIFE
+56 
-62 QIHLVGLRRHLHD
+62 H
-75 PGAQLVAAVLVD
+75 
-87 GEHRCLRAELQ
+87 
-98 QLHGVAHADGAGRLG
+98 
-113 PGLLLA
+113 
-119 LRLQLLL
+119 
-126 RLVEAAAHP
+126 
-135 GLLFVGAGDEC
+135 
-146 AVFGLL
+146 FGL
-152 AQLLELFVDCV
+152 FT
-163 RRAAGVVDDELGLLA
+163 
-178 SLLGGLFLLLLDLG
+178 LFLLLAASLALYIRLMATGMLSNLYLIILMVVLIVLNAVSVIVQLPLRRNKAGKLIMGIVSLLLSGAMLYG
-192 VVFVGFFLLFLGLAA
+192 VVAVNSVQSALSKIVGKMTETEITEVRVMNDNPATSMGDTKGYTFGYIADA
-207 QALGFFLR
+207 DTKNTQS
-215 LLHLLPLLVE
+215 
-225 LGQDILEIHVV
+225 ILDEISKSFGTIKSKGYDSMTA
-236 LADQAPRLLQD
+236 LADALYDDEVDAILINQGYVDLLTEKDGYTDFRDQTRVLYTYTTTHEVDPIVPNTSITKEPFVVYCSGID
-247 AVIEPEALG
+247 ARVDDISA
-256 DGKRIGLAGN
+256 KSRS
-266 ADEQPV
+266 
-272 GRLQRLDDVNI
+272 DVNI

-366 NFSCVPMET
+366 NFTCVPMET

-515 IQQVINGEVPTTSS
+515 IQQVINGEVPTTSP

>member
-1 MDDAGVR
+1 MKSSSYSG
-8 QISHVGRVQEIIQ
+8 
-21 DRQRLVDGHA
+21 A
-31 ADVELR
+31 AR
-37 LGRGLE
+37 PRKRTG
-43 LADLARD
+43 AD
-50 DLFGRI
+50 
-56 LRLIFE
+56 
-62 QIHLVGLRRHLHD
+62 H
-75 PGAQLVAAVLVD
+75 
-87 GEHRCLRAELQ
+87 
-98 QLHGVAHADGAGRLG
+98 
-113 PGLLLA
+113 
-119 LRLQLLL
+119 
-126 RLVEAAAHP
+126 
-135 GLLFVGAGDEC
+135 
-146 AVFGLL
+146 FGL
-152 AQLLELFVDCV
+152 FT
-163 RRAAGVVDDELGLLA
+163 
-178 SLLGGLFLLLLDLG
+178 LFLLLAASLALYIRLMATGMLSNLYLIILMMVLIVLNAVSVIVQLPLRRNKAGKLIMGIVSLLLSGAMLYG
-192 VVFVGFFLLFLGLAA
+192 VVAVNSVQSALSKIVGKMTETEITEVRVMNDNPATSMGDTKGYTFGYIADA
-207 QALGFFLR
+207 DTKNTQS
-215 LLHLLPLLVE
+215 
-225 LGQDILEIHVV
+225 ILDEISKSFGTIKSKGYDSMTA
-236 LADQAPRLLQD
+236 LADALYDDEVDAILINQGYVDLLTEKDGYTDFRDQTRVLYTYTTTHEVDPIVPNTSITKEPFVVYCSGID
-247 AVIEPEALG
+247 ARVDDISA
-256 DGKRIGLAGN
+256 KSRS
-266 ADEQPV
+266 
-272 GRLQRLDDVNI
+272 DVNI

-366 NFSCVPMET
+366 NFTCVPMET

-501 MIKDSSKVNTAKNM
+501 MIKDSSKVNTAKTM

>member
-1 MDDAGVR
+1 MKSSSYSG
-8 QISHVGRVQEIIQ
+8 
-21 DRQRLVDGHA
+21 A
-31 ADVELR
+31 AR
-37 LGRGLE
+37 PRKRTG
-43 LADLARD
+43 AD
-50 DLFGRI
+50 
-56 LRLIFE
+56 
-62 QIHLVGLRRHLHD
+62 H
-75 PGAQLVAAVLVD
+75 
-87 GEHRCLRAELQ
+87 
-98 QLHGVAHADGAGRLG
+98 
-113 PGLLLA
+113 
-119 LRLQLLL
+119 
-126 RLVEAAAHP
+126 
-135 GLLFVGAGDEC
+135 
-146 AVFGLL
+146 FGL
-152 AQLLELFVDCV
+152 FT
-163 RRAAGVVDDELGLLA
+163 
-178 SLLGGLFLLLLDLG
+178 LFLLLAASLALYIRLMATGMLSNLYLIILMVVLIVLNAVSVIVQLPLRRNKAGKLIMGIVSLLLSGAMLYG
-192 VVFVGFFLLFLGLAA
+192 VVAVNSVQSALSKIVGKMTETEITEVRVMNDNPATSMGDTRGYTFGYIADA
-207 QALGFFLR
+207 DTKNTQS
-215 LLHLLPLLVE
+215 
-225 LGQDILEIHVV
+225 ILDEISKSFGTIKSKGYDSMTA
-236 LADQAPRLLQD
+236 LADALYDDEVDAILINQGYVDLLTEKDGYTDFRDQTRVLYTYTTTHEVDPIVPNTSITKEPFVVYCSGID
-247 AVIEPEALG
+247 ARVDDISA
-256 DGKRIGLAGN
+256 KSRS
-266 ADEQPV
+266 
-272 GRLQRLDDVNI
+272 DVNI

-407 RKAFADGDNRRGQ
+407 RKAFANGDNRRGQ

>member
-1 MDDAGVR
+1 MKSSSYSG
-8 QISHVGRVQEIIQ
+8 
-21 DRQRLVDGHA
+21 A
-31 ADVELR
+31 AR
-37 LGRGLE
+37 PRKRTG
-43 LADLARD
+43 AD
-50 DLFGRI
+50 
-56 LRLIFE
+56 
-62 QIHLVGLRRHLHD
+62 H
-75 PGAQLVAAVLVD
+75 
-87 GEHRCLRAELQ
+87 
-98 QLHGVAHADGAGRLG
+98 
-113 PGLLLA
+113 
-119 LRLQLLL
+119 
-126 RLVEAAAHP
+126 
-135 GLLFVGAGDEC
+135 
-146 AVFGLL
+146 FGL
-152 AQLLELFVDCV
+152 FT
-163 RRAAGVVDDELGLLA
+163 
-178 SLLGGLFLLLLDLG
+178 LFLLLAASLALYIRLMATGMLSNLYLIILMVVLIVLNAVSVIVQLPLRRNKAGKLIMGIVSLLLSGAMLYG
-192 VVFVGFFLLFLGLAA
+192 VVAVNSVQSALSKIVGKMTETEITEVRVMNDNPATSMGDTKGYTFGYIADA
-207 QALGFFLR
+207 DTKNTQS
-215 LLHLLPLLVE
+215 
-225 LGQDILEIHVV
+225 ILDEISKSFGTIKSKEYSSMTA
-236 LADQAPRLLQD
+236 LADALYDDEVDAILINQGYVDLLTEKDGYTDFRDQTRVLYTYTTTHEVDPIVPNTSITKEPFVVYCSGID
-247 AVIEPEALG
+247 ARTDDISA
-256 DGKRIGLAGN
+256 KSRS
-266 ADEQPV
+266 
-272 GRLQRLDDVNI
+272 DVNI

-308 RNGELDKLT
+308 RNGEMDKLT

-366 NFSCVPMET
+366 NFTCVPMET
-375 PDGNGDYTYQKY
+375 PDGNGDYTYQNY

>member
-1 MDDAGVR
+1 MKSSSYSG
-8 QISHVGRVQEIIQ
+8 
-21 DRQRLVDGHA
+21 A
-31 ADVELR
+31 AR
-37 LGRGLE
+37 PRKRTG
-43 LADLARD
+43 AD
-50 DLFGRI
+50 
-56 LRLIFE
+56 
-62 QIHLVGLRRHLHD
+62 H
-75 PGAQLVAAVLVD
+75 
-87 GEHRCLRAELQ
+87 
-98 QLHGVAHADGAGRLG
+98 
-113 PGLLLA
+113 
-119 LRLQLLL
+119 
-126 RLVEAAAHP
+126 
-135 GLLFVGAGDEC
+135 
-146 AVFGLL
+146 FGL
-152 AQLLELFVDCV
+152 FT
-163 RRAAGVVDDELGLLA
+163 
-178 SLLGGLFLLLLDLG
+178 LFLLLAASLALYIRLMATGMLSNLYLIILMMVLIVLNAVSVIVQLPLRRNKAGKLIMGIVSLLLSGAMLYG
-192 VVFVGFFLLFLGLAA
+192 VVAVNSVQSALSKIVGKMTETEITEVRVMNDNPATSMGDTKGYTFGYIADA
-207 QALGFFLR
+207 DTKNTQS
-215 LLHLLPLLVE
+215 
-225 LGQDILEIHVV
+225 ILDEISKSFGTIKSKGYDSMTA
-236 LADQAPRLLQD
+236 LADALYDDEVDAILINQGYVDLLTEKDGYTDFRDQTRVLYTYTTTHEVDPIAPNTSITKEPFVVYCSGID
-247 AVIEPEALG
+247 ARVDDISA
-256 DGKRIGLAGN
+256 KSRS
-266 ADEQPV
+266 
-272 GRLQRLDDVNI
+272 DVNI

-366 NFSCVPMET
+366 NFTCVPMET

>member
-1 MDDAGVR
+1 MKSSSYSG
-8 QISHVGRVQEIIQ
+8 
-21 DRQRLVDGHA
+21 A
-31 ADVELR
+31 AR
-37 LGRGLE
+37 PRKRTG
-43 LADLARD
+43 AD
-50 DLFGRI
+50 
-56 LRLIFE
+56 
-62 QIHLVGLRRHLHD
+62 H
-75 PGAQLVAAVLVD
+75 
-87 GEHRCLRAELQ
+87 
-98 QLHGVAHADGAGRLG
+98 
-113 PGLLLA
+113 
-119 LRLQLLL
+119 
-126 RLVEAAAHP
+126 
-135 GLLFVGAGDEC
+135 
-146 AVFGLL
+146 FGL
-152 AQLLELFVDCV
+152 FT
-163 RRAAGVVDDELGLLA
+163 
-178 SLLGGLFLLLLDLG
+178 LFLLLAASLALYIRLMATGMLSNLYLIILMMVLIVLNAVSVIVQLPLRRNKAGKLIMGIVSLLLSGAMLYG
-192 VVFVGFFLLFLGLAA
+192 VVAVNSVQSALSKIVGKMTETEITEVRVMNDNPATSMGDTKGYTFGYIADA
-207 QALGFFLR
+207 DTKNTQS
-215 LLHLLPLLVE
+215 
-225 LGQDILEIHVV
+225 ILDEISKSFGTIKSKGYDSMTA
-236 LADQAPRLLQD
+236 LADALYDDEVDAILINQGYVDLLTEKDGYTDFRDQTRVLYTYTTTHEVDPIVPNTSITKEPFVVYCSGID
-247 AVIEPEALG
+247 ARVDDISA
-256 DGKRIGLAGN
+256 KSRS
-266 ADEQPV
+266 
-272 GRLQRLDDVNI
+272 DVNI

-429 VNKACSSAVLTK
+429 LNKACSSAVLTK

-482 VSGEGSTE
+482 VSGEDSTE

>member
-1 MDDAGVR
+1 MKSSSYSG
-8 QISHVGRVQEIIQ
+8 
-21 DRQRLVDGHA
+21 A
-31 ADVELR
+31 AR
-37 LGRGLE
+37 PRKRTG
-43 LADLARD
+43 AD
-50 DLFGRI
+50 
-56 LRLIFE
+56 
-62 QIHLVGLRRHLHD
+62 H
-75 PGAQLVAAVLVD
+75 
-87 GEHRCLRAELQ
+87 
-98 QLHGVAHADGAGRLG
+98 
-113 PGLLLA
+113 
-119 LRLQLLL
+119 
-126 RLVEAAAHP
+126 
-135 GLLFVGAGDEC
+135 
-146 AVFGLL
+146 FGL
-152 AQLLELFVDCV
+152 FT
-163 RRAAGVVDDELGLLA
+163 
-178 SLLGGLFLLLLDLG
+178 LFLLLAASLALYIRLMATGMLSNLYLIILMVVLIVLNAVSVIVQLPLRRNKAGKLIMGIVSLLLSGAMLYG
-192 VVFVGFFLLFLGLAA
+192 VVAVNSVQSALSKIVGKMTETEITEVRVMNDNPATSMGDTRGYTFGYIADA
-207 QALGFFLR
+207 DTKNTQS
-215 LLHLLPLLVE
+215 
-225 LGQDILEIHVV
+225 ILDEISKSFGTIKSKGYDSMTA
-236 LADQAPRLLQD
+236 LADALYDDEVDAILINQGYVDLLTEKDGYTDFRDQTRVLYTYTTTHEVDPIVPNPSITKEPFVVYCSGID
-247 AVIEPEALG
+247 ARVDDISA
-256 DGKRIGLAGN
+256 KSRS
-266 ADEQPV
+266 
-272 GRLQRLDDVNI
+272 DVNI

>member
-1 MDDAGVR
+1 MKSSSYSG
-8 QISHVGRVQEIIQ
+8 
-21 DRQRLVDGHA
+21 A
-31 ADVELR
+31 AR
-37 LGRGLE
+37 PRKRTG
-43 LADLARD
+43 AD
-50 DLFGRI
+50 
-56 LRLIFE
+56 
-62 QIHLVGLRRHLHD
+62 H
-75 PGAQLVAAVLVD
+75 
-87 GEHRCLRAELQ
+87 
-98 QLHGVAHADGAGRLG
+98 
-113 PGLLLA
+113 
-119 LRLQLLL
+119 
-126 RLVEAAAHP
+126 
-135 GLLFVGAGDEC
+135 
-146 AVFGLL
+146 FGL
-152 AQLLELFVDCV
+152 FT
-163 RRAAGVVDDELGLLA
+163 
-178 SLLGGLFLLLLDLG
+178 LFLLLAASLALYIRLMATGMLSNLYLIILMVVLIVLNAVSVIVQLPLRRNKAGKLIMGIVSLLLSGAMLYG
-192 VVFVGFFLLFLGLAA
+192 VVAVNSVQSALSKIVGKMTETEITEVRVMNDNPATSMGDTRGYTFGYIADA
-207 QALGFFLR
+207 DTKNTQS
-215 LLHLLPLLVE
+215 
-225 LGQDILEIHVV
+225 ILDEISKSFGTIKSKGYDSMTA
-236 LADQAPRLLQD
+236 LADALYDDEVDAILINQGYVDLLTEKDGYTDFRDQTRVLYTYTTIHEVDPIVPNTSITKEPFVVYCSGID
-247 AVIEPEALG
+247 ARVDDISA
-256 DGKRIGLAGN
+256 KSRS
-266 ADEQPV
+266 
-272 GRLQRLDDVNI
+272 DVNI

>member
-1 MDDAGVR
+1 MKSSSYSG
-8 QISHVGRVQEIIQ
+8 
-21 DRQRLVDGHA
+21 A
-31 ADVELR
+31 AR
-37 LGRGLE
+37 PRKRTG
-43 LADLARD
+43 AD
-50 DLFGRI
+50 
-56 LRLIFE
+56 
-62 QIHLVGLRRHLHD
+62 H
-75 PGAQLVAAVLVD
+75 
-87 GEHRCLRAELQ
+87 
-98 QLHGVAHADGAGRLG
+98 
-113 PGLLLA
+113 
-119 LRLQLLL
+119 
-126 RLVEAAAHP
+126 
-135 GLLFVGAGDEC
+135 
-146 AVFGLL
+146 FGL
-152 AQLLELFVDCV
+152 FT
-163 RRAAGVVDDELGLLA
+163 
-178 SLLGGLFLLLLDLG
+178 LFLLLAASLALYIRLMATGMLSNLYLIILMVVLIVLNAVSVIVQLPLRRNKAGKLIMGIVSLLLSGAMLYG
-192 VVFVGFFLLFLGLAA
+192 VVAVNSVQSALSKIVGKMTETEITEVRVMNDNPATSMGDTKGYTFGYIADA
-207 QALGFFLR
+207 DTKNTQS
-215 LLHLLPLLVE
+215 
-225 LGQDILEIHVV
+225 ILDEISKSFGTIKSKEYSSMTE
-236 LADQAPRLLQD
+236 LADALYDDEVDAILINQGYVDLLTEKDGYTDFRDQTRVLYTYTTTHEVDPIVPNTSITKEPFVVYCSGID
-247 AVIEPEALG
+247 ARVDDISA
-256 DGKRIGLAGN
+256 KSRS
-266 ADEQPV
+266 
-272 GRLQRLDDVNI
+272 DVNI

-308 RNGELDKLT
+308 RNGEMDKLT

>member
-1 MDDAGVR
+1 MKDDSNR
-8 QISHVGRVQEIIQ
+8 SLRRVN
-21 DRQRLVDGHA
+21 RKSRSA
-31 ADVELR
+31 ADRTVEVDSSAFFAEDPSPTPPPR
-37 LGRGLE
+37 KKPGSSAPRRSG
-43 LADLARD
+43 APAQAAAARPSA
-50 DLFGRI
+50 FGRI
-56 LRLIFE
+56 LLPVQGI
-62 QIHLVGLRRHLHD
+62 LS
-75 PGAQLVAAVLVD
+75 A
-87 GEHRCLRAELQ
+87 
-98 QLHGVAHADGAGRLG
+98 
-113 PGLLLA
+113 
-119 LRLQLLL
+119 
-126 RLVEAAAHP
+126 
-135 GLLFVGAGDEC
+135 
-146 AVFGLL
+146 
-152 AQLLELFVDCV
+152 
-163 RRAAGVVDDELGLLA
+163 A
-178 SLLGGLFLLLLDLG
+178 SLVQLWRTQMLPVLYLVILAALLFLLWLLVKRCQEYNVPG
-192 VVFVGFFLLFLGLAA
+192 KVSRVFSVFLCACM
-207 QALGFFLR
+207 ALGCVWAQQGLTALDNMTNG
-215 LLHLLPLLVE
+215 LLTGAEANKITKEPFVIYLSGVDTRGE
-225 LGQDILEIHVV
+225 LTEK
-236 LADQAPRLLQD
+236 ARS
-247 AVIEPEALG
+247 
-256 DGKRIGLAGN
+256 
-266 ADEQPV
+266 
-272 GRLQRLDDVNI
+272 DVNI

-456 MPYADISSLVQM
+456 MPYADISSL
-468 QLGDMADWN
+468 GDMADWN

>member
-1 MDDAGVR
+1 MKSSSYSG
-8 QISHVGRVQEIIQ
+8 
-21 DRQRLVDGHA
+21 A
-31 ADVELR
+31 AR
-37 LGRGLE
+37 PRKRTG
-43 LADLARD
+43 AD
-50 DLFGRI
+50 
-56 LRLIFE
+56 
-62 QIHLVGLRRHLHD
+62 H
-75 PGAQLVAAVLVD
+75 
-87 GEHRCLRAELQ
+87 
-98 QLHGVAHADGAGRLG
+98 
-113 PGLLLA
+113 
-119 LRLQLLL
+119 
-126 RLVEAAAHP
+126 
-135 GLLFVGAGDEC
+135 
-146 AVFGLL
+146 FGL
-152 AQLLELFVDCV
+152 FT
-163 RRAAGVVDDELGLLA
+163 
-178 SLLGGLFLLLLDLG
+178 LFLLLAASLALYIRLMATGMLSNLYLIILMMVLIVLNAVSVIVQLPLRRNKAGKLIMGIVSLLLSGAMLYG
-192 VVFVGFFLLFLGLAA
+192 VVAVNSVQSALSKIVGKMTETEITEVRVMNDNPATSMGDTKGYTFGYIADA
-207 QALGFFLR
+207 DTKNTQS
-215 LLHLLPLLVE
+215 
-225 LGQDILEIHVV
+225 ILDEISKSFGTIKSKGYDSMTA
-236 LADQAPRLLQD
+236 LADALYDDEVDAILINQGYVDLLTEKDGYTDFRDQTRVLYTYTTTHEVYPIVPNTSITKEPFVVYCSGID
-247 AVIEPEALG
+247 ARVDDISA
-256 DGKRIGLAGN
+256 KSRS
-266 ADEQPV
+266 
-272 GRLQRLDDVNI
+272 DVNI

-366 NFSCVPMET
+366 NFTCVPMET

>member
-1 MDDAGVR
+1 MKSSSYSG
-8 QISHVGRVQEIIQ
+8 
-21 DRQRLVDGHA
+21 A
-31 ADVELR
+31 AR
-37 LGRGLE
+37 PRKRTG
-43 LADLARD
+43 AD
-50 DLFGRI
+50 
-56 LRLIFE
+56 
-62 QIHLVGLRRHLHD
+62 H
-75 PGAQLVAAVLVD
+75 
-87 GEHRCLRAELQ
+87 
-98 QLHGVAHADGAGRLG
+98 
-113 PGLLLA
+113 
-119 LRLQLLL
+119 
-126 RLVEAAAHP
+126 
-135 GLLFVGAGDEC
+135 
-146 AVFGLL
+146 FGL
-152 AQLLELFVDCV
+152 FT
-163 RRAAGVVDDELGLLA
+163 
-178 SLLGGLFLLLLDLG
+178 LFLLLAASLALYIRLMATGMLSNLYLIILMVVLIVLNAVSVIVQLPLRRNKAGKLIMGIVSLLLSGAMLYG
-192 VVFVGFFLLFLGLAA
+192 VVAVNSVQSALSKIVGKMTETEITEVRVMNDNPATSMGDTKGYTFGYIADA
-207 QALGFFLR
+207 DTKNTQN
-215 LLHLLPLLVE
+215 
-225 LGQDILEIHVV
+225 ILDEISKSFGTIKSKEYSSMTA
-236 LADQAPRLLQD
+236 LADALYDDEVDAILINQGYVDLLTEKDGYTDFRDQTRVLYTYTTTHEVDPIVPNTSITKEPFVVYCSGID
-247 AVIEPEALG
+247 ARVDDISA
-256 DGKRIGLAGN
+256 KSRS
-266 ADEQPV
+266 
-272 GRLQRLDDVNI
+272 DVNI

-308 RNGELDKLT
+308 RNGEMDKLT